1 VRETN
6 PFYVSKEWRRLRREV
21 LIGDRGECQ
30 DCKARGKYA
39 RANTVHHVLHL
50 EDRPDLALTKAYVDG
65 RGAERR
71 NLVSLCHDCHER
83 RHGYRARVRAE
94 PLTAERW

>member
-1 VRETN
+1 MRATN
-6 PFYVSKEWRRLRREV
+6 PFYLSKEWRRVRRKT
-21 LIGDRGECQ
+21 LAGDRGECQ
-30 DCKARGKYA
+30 DCKARGKYT
-39 RANTVHHVLHL
+39 RANTVHHVNYL
-50 EDRPDLALTKAYVDG
+50 EARPDLGLCAEYEDGDG
-65 RGAERR
+65 RVKR